1 MARTSLGTFLYGS
14 VFLPTVQL
22 LFRKARHWPGVLRGL
37 EVTRDVPYGP
47 LPAQKL
53 DVYRPAATGAA
64 SLPAA
69 TEPGGVARPGGL
81 PVVIHIHG
89 GGFRYFSK
97 DTHWAMAAAFAR
109 TGALVFNVDYR
120 LAPAHRYP
128 AAFDDVVEAALHVA
142 RVAPGLGG
150 DLSRL
155 VLAGESAGANL
166 VTGLAIALCWRQEDE
181 RLASLY
187 DRLPA
192 PRVLL
197 PACGYLEVSHPER
210 HAAERKIAPF
220 IEGRIHQ
227 VTEQYLPDHRDPK
240 PSHRFANPLA
250 FLESAPPPDRPF
262 PATFALVGSND
273 PVIGDTVRIAPAV
286 RRLGATGETKVY
298 EGGMHAFHAMRW
310 KGLAKQAWTDQ
321 LAFMAKHQR

>member
-1 MARTSLGTFLYGS
+1 MPKTPIGAFLYGS
-14 VFLPTVQL
+14 VFLPTVQA
-22 LFRKARHWPGVLRGL
+22 LFRQARHWPGVLRGID
-37 EVTRDVPYGP
+37 VQRDVPYGQ

-53 DVYRPAATGAA
+53 DIYSPAKIGAGSIPLA
-64 SLPAA
+64 SQS
-69 TEPGGVARPGGL
+69 GGL

-120 LAPAHRYP
+120 LAPIHRYP
-128 AAFDDVVEAALHVA
+128 AAFDDIVLAAEYVA

-166 VTGLAIALCWRQEDE
+166 VTGLAIALCWQQEDKA
-181 RLASLY
+181 LASLHEQ
-187 DRLPA
+187 LPA

-197 PACGYLEVSHPER
+197 PACGYLEVSRPER
-210 HAAERKIAPF
+210 HAAARKLAPF

-227 VTEQYLPDHRDPK
+227 VTEEYLPDHLDPK

-250 FLESAPPPDRPF
+250 FLESAPPSDRPF

-273 PVIGDTVRIAPAV
+273 PVMGDTLRIAPAV
-286 RRLGATGETKVY
+286 RALGATAEAKVY

-310 KGLAKQAWTDQ
+310 KSLAKAAWADQ
-321 LAFMAKHQR
+321 LGFMAKHLG

>member
-1 MARTSLGTFLYGS
+1 MTKTSLGTFLYGS
-14 VFLPTVQL
+14 VFLPTVQF
-22 LFRKARHWPGVLRGL
+22 LFRQARYWPGVLRGL
-37 EVTRDVPYGP
+37 DVTRDVPYGP

-53 DVYRPAATGAA
+53 DIYRPDAR

-69 TEPGGVARPGGL
+69 AGADSTPKRGL

-120 LAPAHRYP
+120 LAPTHRYP
-128 AAFDDVVEAALHVA
+128 AAFDDVVQAALHVA
-142 RVAPGLGG
+142 RVAPELGG
-150 DLSRL
+150 DLTRL

-166 VTGLAIALCWRQEDE
+166 VTGLAIALCWRQEQE
-181 RLASLY
+181 ALAALY
-187 DRLPA
+187 DRLSA

-197 PACGYLEVSHPER
+197 PACGYLEVSRPER
-210 HAAERKIAPF
+210 HAAERKLAPF

-227 VTEQYLPDHRDPK
+227 VTAQYLPDHLDPK

-273 PVIGDTVRIAPAV
+273 PVIGDTIRIAPAV
-286 RRLGATGETKVY
+286 RALGATADAKVY

-310 KGLAKQAWTDQ
+310 KSLAKLAWADQ
-321 LAFMAKHQR
+321 LGFMARHLS